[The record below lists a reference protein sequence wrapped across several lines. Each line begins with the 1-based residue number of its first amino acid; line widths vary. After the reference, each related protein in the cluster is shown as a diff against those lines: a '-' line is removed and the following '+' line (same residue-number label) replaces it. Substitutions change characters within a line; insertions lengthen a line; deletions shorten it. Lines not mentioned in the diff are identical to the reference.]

1 MTNESKKRLSTICIY
16 ASILILLPSLY
27 GMLFVKPEPGWSK
40 LGFSLGIPVSILGNF
55 LAMKARRGD

>member
-16 ASILILLPSLY
+16 ASIVLLVPALY

-40 LGFSLGIPVSILGNF
+40 LGFALGIPVSLLGNF
-55 LAMKARRGD
+55 LAMKAKWGD